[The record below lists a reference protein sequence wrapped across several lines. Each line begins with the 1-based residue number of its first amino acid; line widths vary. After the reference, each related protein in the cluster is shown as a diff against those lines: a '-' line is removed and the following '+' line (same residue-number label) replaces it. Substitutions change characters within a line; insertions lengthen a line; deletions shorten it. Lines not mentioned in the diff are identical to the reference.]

1 MNSTLDDSNN
11 PLPDFPSQTAYS
23 IANFKVTVKEVSK
36 LIRDL
41 DVSKA
46 TGPDEIPVVVLKNIS
61 PELSPILA
69 KLFNRC
75 LKEKTFPASWKTSL
89 VCSFLRFC

>member
-11 PLPDFPSQTAYS
+11 PLPDFPSQPAYS

-46 TGPDEIPVVVLKNIS
+46 TGPDETPVVVLKNIS

-75 LKEKTFPASWKTSL
+75 LTEKTFPTS
-89 VCSFLRFC
+89 

>member
-1 MNSTLDDSNN
+1 MFSLDSTLDDSNN
-11 PLPDFPSQTAYS
+11 PLPDFPPQTAHT

-46 TGPDEIPVVVLKNIS
+46 TGPDETPVVVLKNIS

-75 LKEKTFPASWKTSL
+75 LTEKTFPTS
-89 VCSFLRFC
+89 